1 MRVLNCRETGAV
13 CYLLTVLLGV
23 TSQAENQRAIFDR
36 NLLVN
41 AGAEQAMNDQNAA
54 PGWGPA
60 QEGFVAEPYGH
71 TTTEWEWNLSGC
83 AGCGKQYFRVF
94 WEGSENS
101 SRTIS
106 QTIDITP
113 AAADV
118 DAGRVQARLAGYLGT
133 IRNTDTTGY
142 LQAIFLSATGQP
154 VGGGGPV
161 ETAPFDSKKL
171 PKAREGDASIVPFQ
185 AEGRVPA
192 GARKIRV
199 SFVVRPTGGSGAYY
213 GFADQLSLQLFRPS
227 GN

>member
-1 MRVLNCRETGAV
+1 MRFLNFTQTGAV
-13 CYLLTVLLGV
+13 CYLLTVLPGI
-23 TSQAENQRAIFDR
+23 TSQAENQRSILDR

-41 AGAEQAMNDQNAA
+41 AGAEQPVNGQNAV

-94 WEGSENS
+94 WEGSETS

-106 QTIDITP
+106 QTIDVTP

-133 IRNTDTTGY
+133 IRNTDTTGH
-142 LQAIFLSATGQP
+142 LQAVFLNATGQSL
-154 VGGGGPV
+154 GDGPV
-161 ETAPFDSKKL
+161 ETAPFDSKSL
-171 PKAREGDASIVPFQ
+171 PKAREGDASIVRFQ
-185 AEGRVPA
+185 AEGAVPA
-192 GARKIRV
+192 GTRKIRV

-213 GFADQLSLQLFRPS
+213 GFADQLSLHLFRPS